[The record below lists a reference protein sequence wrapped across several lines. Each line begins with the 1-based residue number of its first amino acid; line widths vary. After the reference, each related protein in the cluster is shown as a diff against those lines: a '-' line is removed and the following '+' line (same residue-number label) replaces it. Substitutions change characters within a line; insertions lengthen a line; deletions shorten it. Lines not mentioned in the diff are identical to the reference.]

1 MCNKLLEL
9 VSDNQLGST
18 ILMAELQ
25 KAKEDN
31 ASTSKILNA
40 GKDPKWWDISTFSK
54 EDNPNGLICESSFA
68 ILFPKYREKYIRECW
83 PLMQKAFEEHFLKAD
98 LDILEGTMIVKTT
111 RKTWDPYIII
121 KARDAMKLIS
131 RSVPYEQAIRV
142 LQDDIASEII
152 KISSMVAN
160 KERFVK
166 RRARLIGNE
175 GATLKAIELLTK
187 CYIMV
192 QGSTVAAVGP
202 FEGLKQVRVIVED
215 CMNNIHPI
223 YNIKVL
229 MIKRELMKDE
239 NLKNENW
246 DRFLP
251 KFKKKVQPSYST
263 NQAKKKKTARWKS
276 KTEYTPFPP
285 PPVMSKIDK
294 QLESGEYFLSERM
307 KQIEKRNNKRTKQ
320 MERTAER
327 KKQRAS
333 EFVPPDETTRD
344 SIHKQ
349 NISERYAVRLH
360 FILQSFT
367 DNCAEFELPSSN
379 TRTDDEENL
388 MLLGGNKI
396 LLLIEDQADPISIKG
411 HKHREVKKVDF
422 LEISKS
428 R

>member
-1 MCNKLLEL
+1 
-9 VSDNQLGST
+9 
-18 ILMAELQ
+18 MAELQ

-31 ASTSKILNA
+31 VSTSKILIA

-83 PLMQKAFEEHFLKAD
+83 PLIQKAFEEHFLKAD

-121 KARDAMKLIS
+121 KARDALKLIS
-131 RSVPYEQAIRV
+131 RSVPYEQAVRV
-142 LQDDIASEII
+142 LQDDTASEII

-192 QGSTVAAVGP
+192 QGGTVAAVGP
-202 FEGLKQVRVIVED
+202 YEGLKHVRMIVED

-223 YNIKVL
+223 YNIKTL

-251 KFKKKVQPSYST
+251 KFKKKVQPSHLT
-263 NQAKKKKTARWKS
+263 NQAKKKKAARWKK

-285 PPVMSKIDK
+285 PPVMNKIDK

-307 KQIEKRNNKRTKQ
+307 RQIEKRNEKRTKQ
-320 MERTAER
+320 MEKTAER

-333 EFVPPDETTRD
+333 EFIPPDGKTRPKTSHKRTNETPVD
-344 SIHKQ
+344 I
-349 NISERYAVRLH
+349 
-360 FILQSFT
+360 
-367 DNCAEFELPSSN
+367 
-379 TRTDDEENL
+379 ENL
-388 MLLGGNKI
+388 
-396 LLLIEDQADPISIKG
+396 
-411 HKHREVKKVDF
+411 KKKARTAK
-422 LEISKS
+422 E
-428 R
+428 

>member
-1 MCNKLLEL
+1 MA
-9 VSDNQLGST
+9 GS
-18 ILMAELQ
+18 EG
-25 KAKEDN
+25 AKGDA
-31 ASTSKILNA
+31 ASTSKVLIA

-54 EDNPNGLICESSFA
+54 EDNPNGLVCESSFA

-83 PLMQKAFEEHFLKAD
+83 PLIQKVFEEHFLKVD
-98 LDILEGTMIVKTT
+98 LDVLEGTVVVKTT

-121 KARDAMKLIS
+121 KARDVLKLIS
-131 RSVPYEQAIRV
+131 RSVPYEQAVRV
-142 LQDDIASEII
+142 LQDDTASEII

-202 FEGLKQVRVIVED
+202 YEGLKHVRMIVED

-223 YNIKVL
+223 YNIKTL

-251 KFKKKVQPSYST
+251 KFKKKVQPSQST
-263 NQAKKKKTARWKS
+263 NQAKKKKAARWK
-276 KTEYTPFPP
+276 KKAEYTPFPP

-294 QLESGEYFLSERM
+294 QLESGEYFLSEKTRQM
-307 KQIEKRNNKRTKQ
+307 EKRNEKRTKQ
-320 MERTAER
+320 MEKTAER

-333 EFVPPDETTRD
+333 EYMPPDGKTRPKNSYKRANEVPID
-344 SIHKQ
+344 I
-349 NISERYAVRLH
+349 
-360 FILQSFT
+360 
-367 DNCAEFELPSSN
+367 
-379 TRTDDEENL
+379 ENL
-388 MLLGGNKI
+388 K
-396 LLLIEDQADPISIKG
+396 
-411 HKHREVKKVDF
+411 KKVRKAK
-422 LEISKS
+422 E
-428 R
+428 

>member
-9 VSDNQLGST
+9 VSDNQLGFLIVVGVASFGST

-223 YNIKVL
+223 YNIKV
-229 MIKRELMKDE
+229 
-239 NLKNENW
+239 
-246 DRFLP
+246 
-251 KFKKKVQPSYST
+251 QPSYST

-333 EFVPPDETTRD
+333 EFVPPDETTR
-344 SIHKQ
+344 SKTSQ
-349 NISERYAVRLH
+349 K
-360 FILQSFT
+360 
-367 DNCAEFELPSSN
+367 EL
-379 TRTDDEENL
+379 
-388 MLLGGNKI
+388 MK
-396 LLLIEDQADPISIKG
+396 LLLILKI
-411 HKHREVKKVDF
+411 
-422 LEISKS
+422 
-428 R
+428 

>member
-1 MCNKLLEL
+1 MTETEKTRETA
-9 VSDNQLGST
+9 GS
-18 ILMAELQ
+18 I
-25 KAKEDN
+25 
-31 ASTSKILNA
+31 SKVLIA

-83 PLMQKAFEEHFLKAD
+83 QLIQKAFEEHFLKAD
-98 LDILEGTMIVKTT
+98 LDVLEGTMVVKTT

-121 KARDAMKLIS
+121 KARDALKLIS
-131 RSVPYEQAIRV
+131 RSVPFEQAVRV
-142 LQDDIASEII
+142 LQDDTASEII
-152 KISSMVAN
+152 KISSMIAN

-202 FEGLKQVRVIVED
+202 YEGLKHVRTIVED

-223 YNIKVL
+223 YNIKTL

-251 KFKKKVQPSYST
+251 KFKKKVQPSQST
-263 NQAKKKKTARWKS
+263 NQAKKKKAARWK
-276 KTEYTPFPP
+276 KKGEYTPFPP

-294 QLESGEYFLSERM
+294 QLESGEYFLSERTR
-307 KQIEKRNNKRTKQ
+307 QTEKRNEKRTKQ
-320 MERTAER
+320 MEKTAER

-333 EFVPPDETTRD
+333 EFTPPDEKTRPKT
-344 SIHKQ
+344 SHK
-349 NISERYAVRLH
+349 
-360 FILQSFT
+360 
-367 DNCAEFELPSSN
+367 
-379 TRTDDEENL
+379 RTNEPPVDIKNFKK
-388 MLLGGNKI
+388 KI
-396 LLLIEDQADPISIKG
+396 RRANE
-411 HKHREVKKVDF
+411 
-422 LEISKS
+422 
-428 R
+428 